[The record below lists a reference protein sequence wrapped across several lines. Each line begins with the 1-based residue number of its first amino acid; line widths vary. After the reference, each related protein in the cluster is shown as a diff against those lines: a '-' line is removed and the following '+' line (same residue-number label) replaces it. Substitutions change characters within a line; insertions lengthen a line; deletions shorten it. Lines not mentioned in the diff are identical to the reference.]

1 MKFDPNTR
9 VFDRVP
15 DSFVSPF
22 PGADAFADDAFQ
34 ALLVRARTGGR
45 GTIGEELLAQ
55 SSAQAWNH
63 ATQIFWK
70 TKATQVGD
78 ITGQIWSQI
87 SWINEKADSISGVLA
102 QVPFPL
108 TTDPRQLVSAIA
120 GVALD
125 LALNAISAVP
135 VVGWIAGIAVG
146 IGRALAPIFAGMIK
160 ENQVVPEARRLVL
173 PWRRYNET
181 VDERWVRTFIEMDA
195 AQVDWTAVFSPPTD
209 PVPWTSADG
218 LDDQGTTIG
227 QVLAPFAGS
236 TVAWNGGYGCLP
248 GTFRVAGILQHRHRP
263 QPPTADLRFYSD
275 GTLIQRHGDYTQ
287 TGDYYPCLQQVAGM
301 AWQQIAAGGPDAFK
315 VDCLSLETLW
325 RDWFTALYTSAIDQG
340 LGDWLLPY
348 LARDIQGEWR
358 LGASASGIPRPEA
371 ADGTFAPLV
380 TRATLRTGAL
390 ATARSRT
397 ACLYS
402 DITPANAPRAQSGYL
417 PTKWT
422 RDPRTGDFIA
432 PPVDPR
438 AARGRDHT
446 CIPWPPG
453 DLLLAKY
460 ARVDDVIAVPAIRA
474 VAKLQRARLARSLD
488 CAYVRPDAVGDKPA
502 YAAFRDPA
510 LRQLC
515 LDMRKRLLTH
525 PARMLVEYETARE
538 VDPDYAAALRSA
550 GIPTTPA
557 QRAAAKFKIRAAE
570 AAEPLDERIPPAG
583 DPVEPQG
590 GIPFD
595 PEPEDPQNQS
605 RGRWLGPA
613 ILGGAAVAATIAVA
627 VGVTRRRR
635 AAGGVA

>member
-1 MKFDPNTR
+1 MKIDPNSR
-9 VFDRVP
+9 LFDRVP
-15 DSFVSPF
+15 DLFVSPF
-22 PGADAFADDAFQ
+22 PGAEAFADDAFQ
-34 ALLVRARTGGR
+34 ALLARASEGG
-45 GTIGEELLAQ
+45 GSVGADLLTQAG
-55 SSAQAWNH
+55 AKAWNH
-63 ATQIFWK
+63 ATQMLWK

-78 ITGQIWSQI
+78 LLDSVWTRVAWVDPR
-87 SWINEKADSISGVLA
+87 ADAIAGVLA
-102 QVPFPL
+102 EVPFSL
-108 TTDPRQLVSAIA
+108 TTDPRQLAAAVASA
-120 GVALD
+120 GLD
-125 LALNAISAVP
+125 LALSAVTAVP
-135 VVGWIAGIAVG
+135 VVGWVVGIAVG
-146 IGRALAPIFAGMIK
+146 IGRALAPMFAEMAK
-160 ENQVVPEARRLVL
+160 QKDQTMQSRVL
-173 PWRRYNET
+173 PWRRYNSRT
-181 VDERWVRTFIEMDA
+181 DEDWVRTFTTVA
-195 AQVDWTAVFSPPTD
+195 AARVDWTGIFSPPTEAR
-209 PVPWTSADG
+209 PWSSADG
-218 LDDQGTTIG
+218 LDDQGQKIG
-227 QVLAPFAGS
+227 QVLAPFAANA
-236 TVAWNGGYGCLP
+236 VAWNGGYGCIP

-263 QPPTADLRFYSD
+263 QPPTADLRFYAD

-371 ADGTFAPLV
+371 TDGTFAPLV

-402 DITPANAPRAQSGYL
+402 DLAPANAPRTQTSYL

-422 RDPRTGDFIA
+422 RDPKTGEFIA

-438 AARGRDHT
+438 AARGRDHR
-446 CIPWPPG
+446 CVPWPPG

-460 ARVDDVIAVPAIRA
+460 ARVDDVIALPAIRA

-502 YAAFRDPA
+502 YAAFRDPT

-515 LDMRKRLLTH
+515 LDMRKRLLSH

-538 VDPDYAAALRSA
+538 VDPEFAAALRSA
-550 GIPTTPA
+550 GVPTTPA

-570 AAEPLDERIPPAG
+570 AAEPLDERIPSAG

-595 PEPEDPQNQS
+595 PEPEDQNQPS

-635 AAGGVA
+635 AAGGIA